1 MDKFYILE
9 KRKLLDQV
17 YKIISL
23 EDINIVLDMIDD
35 IEKETSTVIVY
46 MKNIDDINTLNN
58 YIFNSFF
65 KKNIKLNKFWITE
78 EAINKLDITNVNNI
92 YNQEAVKYKFYTKV
106 LKKDDYIF
114 VVGTTLSDINEII
127 KKINK
132 FIVFISI
139 FSIFINWLL
148 VNINIGIITRH
159 IKNIKYLL
167 RDIASLN
174 FRTEGIKTCDE
185 IEDLSRSINHM
196 SNSLRKS
203 HEEINS
209 QNFRLKELLSNVAH
223 EIKTPLSIIK
233 AYVQGIEDGFD
244 DGTYLDIVYDEIG
257 KIDGLIENLLLWFKI
272 EREDKKERKIDLLKK
287 LDEILDKYR
296 LIFQENDISI
306 SFRYSQNDV
315 FNILINDDH
324 LDIILENLLTNA
336 IKYTSNKK

>member
-17 YKIISL
+17 YKIISS

-78 EAINKLDITNVNNI
+78 EAINKLDITSVNNI

-106 LKKDDYIF
+106 FKKDDYIF

-127 KKINK
+127 KIINK

-148 VNINIGIITRH
+148 V
-159 IKNIKYLL
+159 
-167 RDIASLN
+167 
-174 FRTEGIKTCDE
+174 
-185 IEDLSRSINHM
+185 
-196 SNSLRKS
+196 
-203 HEEINS
+203 
-209 QNFRLKELLSNVAH
+209 
-223 EIKTPLSIIK
+223 
-233 AYVQGIEDGFD
+233 
-244 DGTYLDIVYDEIG
+244 
-257 KIDGLIENLLLWFKI
+257 
-272 EREDKKERKIDLLKK
+272 
-287 LDEILDKYR
+287 
-296 LIFQENDISI
+296 
-306 SFRYSQNDV
+306 
-315 FNILINDDH
+315 
-324 LDIILENLLTNA
+324 
-336 IKYTSNKK
+336 